1 MNRIESSQTVFPR
14 RNRRAQ
20 PPRKRAGLIAFELFL
35 MLPILLIFLA
45 AVVEFG
51 LILSTVQSVE
61 SASRYGAKLVSERP
75 SGVSA
80 VNFANSGN
88 LRSAINRQLRVAG
101 MQRGVCRLKV
111 EHNGP
116 ASPNNGGDAPS
127 QQACDCA
134 PPATSLPLPRTAIR
148 LTICV
153 PLEGNVPD
161 LLGTFGFSL
170 QGRVIQQSAVFRLE

>member
-1 MNRIESSQTVFPR
+1 M
-14 RNRRAQ
+14 
-20 PPRKRAGLIAFELFL
+20 IAFELLL

-51 LILSTVQSVE
+51 LILSMVQSVE
-61 SASRYGAKLVSERP
+61 AANRYGAKLVSERS
-75 SGVSA
+75 SGAAA

-88 LRSAINRQLRVAG
+88 LRAAINRQLRVAG
-101 MQRGVCRLKV
+101 MQRGVCRLRV

-116 ASPNNGGDAPS
+116 TNPTNGGDAPS
-127 QQACDCA
+127 RGACDCV
-134 PPATSLPLPRTAIR
+134 PPGTTLPVPTTAIR

-153 PLEGNVPD
+153 PLKGNVPD

-170 QGRVIQQSAVFRLE
+170 NGRVIQQSSVFRLE